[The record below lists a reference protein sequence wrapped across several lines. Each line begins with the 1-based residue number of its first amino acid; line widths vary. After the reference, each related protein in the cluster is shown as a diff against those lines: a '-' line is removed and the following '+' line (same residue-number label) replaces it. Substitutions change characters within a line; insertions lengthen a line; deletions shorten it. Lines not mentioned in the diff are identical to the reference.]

1 MKDFRR
7 LKVWD
12 KAHQLTL
19 AIYKVTKKF
28 PKEEMYGL
36 ASQMRRS
43 SASIATNI
51 AEGCGRNSDADFC
64 RFLVV
69 ASGSG
74 SELEYQLLLC
84 RDLGYLDEKEHDALL
99 AQLTEVKKMLNGLI
113 HKLSSRKANS

>member
-1 MKDFRR
+1 MKDFRQ

-19 AIYKVTKKF
+19 AIYKVTKGF

-69 ASGSG
+69 ALGSG

-84 RDLGYLDEKEHDALL
+84 HDLGYLDEEEYEALL
-99 AQLTEVKKMLNGLI
+99 AQLTEVKKMLNGFI
-113 HKLSSRKANS
+113 HKLSPRKANS

>member
-1 MKDFRR
+1 MKDFRQ

-12 KAHQLTL
+12 KAHQVTL
-19 AIYKVTKKF
+19 AIYKVTKRF

-69 ASGSG
+69 AFGSG

-84 RDLGYLDEKEHDALL
+84 RDLGYLNEKEHEALL
-99 AQLTEVKKMLNGLI
+99 AQLTEVKKMLNGFI
-113 HKLSSRKANS
+113 HRLSPREANS

>member
-1 MKDFRR
+1 MKDFRQ
-7 LKVWD
+7 LKVWE
-12 KAHQLTL
+12 KAHRLTL
-19 AIYKVTKKF
+19 AIYKVTTRF
-28 PKEEMYGL
+28 PKAEMYGL

-84 RDLGYLDEKEHDALL
+84 RDLGYLNEKEHETLL
-99 AQLTEVKKMLNGLI
+99 AQLTEVKKMLNGFI
-113 HKLSSRKANS
+113 HKLSPREAKS

>member
-1 MKDFRR
+1 MKDFRQ

-19 AIYKVTKKF
+19 AVYKATKRF
-28 PKEEMYGL
+28 PKEETYGL
-36 ASQMRRS
+36 VSQMRRS

-69 ASGSG
+69 ALGSG

-84 RDLGYLDEKEHDALL
+84 HDLGYLDEEEYEALL
-99 AQLTEVKKMLNGLI
+99 SQLTEVKKMLNGFI
-113 HKLSSRKANS
+113 HKLSPRKANS

>member
-19 AIYKVTKKF
+19 AIYKVTKRF

-84 RDLGYLDEKEHDALL
+84 RDLGYLNEKEYEALL
-99 AQLTEVKKMLNGLI
+99 VQLTEVKKMLNGFV
-113 HKLSSRKANS
+113 HKLLPRKAIS